1 MYTKITLTLSDNA
14 RVMPL
19 AWGDVKAEGIELAL
33 VTSKPASWDDRQEM
47 MRRALA
53 DPAVQG
59 GEASMAGQLRRIEQD
74 DRSHVA
80 LPVFVLRNFVA
91 RDVYVRKDGPIRS
104 VADLAGKRI
113 AMFNW
118 VASGTIWYRHFL
130 RSVGVDLDA
139 VEWWVGDCDT
149 PSVSEHVVTLP
160 PGVHAPP
167 PGRVLSDMLL
177 AGEIDAICNP
187 QKPKRYH
194 PTEGPIV
201 RLFRDIRAV
210 DRAYFSTAGVYPP
223 QHLILLRRD
232 AWERNKRIARA
243 VTDAFARSGELF
255 NRATRLFP
263 YVSPWLDLEL
273 EETVAFMGEDFH
285 PVGLERN
292 RPALEIFCEQA
303 FRSGITSRRITTE
316 EYFAEFLE
324 SPPAP

>member
-1 MYTKITLTLSDNA
+1 MTDLPITLTCSDYA
-14 RVMPL
+14 RIMLL
-19 AWGDVKAEGIELAL
+19 ASGEVRAKGVDLRLI
-33 VTSKPASWDDRQEM
+33 TSKPASWDDRQEM
-47 MRRALA
+47 MRRAMH

-59 GEASMAGQLRRIEQD
+59 GEASMAGQLRRIEQG

-80 LPVFVLRNFVA
+80 IPVFVLRNFVA
-91 RDVYVRKDGPIRS
+91 RDLYVRGDGKIRGPE
-104 VADLAGKRI
+104 DLAGKRI

-130 RSVGVDLDA
+130 RSVGVDLDR

-160 PGVHAPP
+160 SGVHAPA

-194 PTEGPIV
+194 PANGPIV

-210 DRAYFSTAGVYPP
+210 DRAYFGATGVYPP
-223 QHLILLRRD
+223 QHVMIMRRE
-232 AWERNKRIARA
+232 AWERNRWVARA
-243 VTDAFARSGELF
+243 ITDAFARCGELF
-255 NRATRLFP
+255 NRATRQFP

-273 EETVAFMGEDFH
+273 EETVAVMGEDFH
-285 PVGLERN
+285 PVGLEAN
-292 RPALEIFCEQA
+292 RRAMEIFCETA
-303 FRSGITSRRITTE
+303 HRAGITARRIAVD

-324 SPPAP
+324 S